1 MNSNGSIGRWLW
13 ESFDHPTDTLLPG
26 MKLGVNHKT
35 GRKWSLTSWLA
46 SDDPASGVFTLEW
59 EPKKSRLI
67 IKRRGV
73 PYWSS
78 GLIVKWNN
86 VLLFDNMN
94 DQYHTDQGK
103 HFTYYIINNVTD
115 PEEYFTYSIDAKYES
130 LLYPQDGGRSAWQL
144 QYWGPIMDR
153 NVGITEFGF
162 CYGYGMEDEGCERWN
177 QPKCRSH
184 KQNFQVRSGRFANSQ
199 GLGYSNSITPA
210 DGTANLSSSDC
221 RAYCWNDC
229 DCLGYG
235 GDSYGP
241 GCYIWEGKLQ
251 FVQDNS
257 GRSPRHYVI
266 STEPSNKGKKK
277 EIMLLYM
284 ELQLSHFN
292 L

>member
-144 QYWGPIMDR
+144 QYRGPIMDR
-153 NVGITEFGF
+153 
-162 CYGYGMEDEGCERWN
+162 M
-177 QPKCRSH
+177 
-184 KQNFQVRSGRFANSQ
+184 
-199 GLGYSNSITPA
+199 
-210 DGTANLSSSDC
+210 
-221 RAYCWNDC
+221 
-229 DCLGYG
+229 
-235 GDSYGP
+235 
-241 GCYIWEGKLQ
+241 
-251 FVQDNS
+251 
-257 GRSPRHYVI
+257 
-266 STEPSNKGKKK
+266 
-277 EIMLLYM
+277 
-284 ELQLSHFN
+284 
-292 L
+292 